1 MRDTIV
7 SRRWALAL
15 ALGTFG
21 LSTFGLPAGSPAAAQ
36 DYPDNRPI
44 TLVVPFAPGGGT
56 DIIARELGKLI
67 GEKLGQ
73 PVIIENKGGAGG
85 IIGAQFV
92 AKSKPDGHTLLMTTA
107 TFLTAAAGQR
117 VPAYD
122 VEREFTPVSLFGR
135 GPMMVV
141 VNKQIGV
148 NTLPELL
155 ALAKSKPNTL
165 NFASSGTGSI
175 VHFAGEL
182 FVQRADVKMTHVP
195 YKGTAPAMLDM
206 ISGQVQVYV
215 GTVPSVIAHVKSG
228 KLALLA
234 VAAKTRMKAYPDT
247 PTVDEAGVKG
257 YEASTFWGI
266 TGPAGLPAHV
276 ISKLDAAV
284 RSAVASEA
292 MQKRFEEEGAEVVT
306 GSPGDFGKMLKDELA
321 GWRQVVKD
329 GNLWLD

>member
-1 MRDTIV
+1 MRHSSIG
-7 SRRWALAL
+7 RRWALAL

-21 LSTFGLPAGSPAAAQ
+21 LSTLARPVLAQ
-36 DYPDNRPI
+36 DYPENRPI
-44 TLVVPFAPGGGT
+44 TLVIPFAPGGGT
-56 DIIARELGKLI
+56 DIIGRELGKLI

-92 AKSKPDGHTLLMTTA
+92 GKSKPDGHTLLMTTA
-107 TFLTAAAGQR
+107 TFVTAAAGQR
-117 VPAYD
+117 VAPYD
-122 VEREFTPVSLFGR
+122 VEKEFTAVSLFGR
-135 GPMMVV
+135 GPMMIV

-182 FVQRADVKMTHVP
+182 FVQRADLKMTHVP

-234 VAAKTRMKAYPDT
+234 VAAKTRMKAHPDT

-257 YEASTFWGI
+257 YEAGTFWGI
-266 TGPAGLPAHV
+266 TGPAGMPANV
-276 ISKLDAAV
+276 ITKLDAAI
-284 RSAVASEA
+284 RAAVASDV

-306 GSPGDFGKMLKDELA
+306 GSPADFGKMLKDELA
-321 GWRQVVKD
+321 GWRKVVTD

>member
-1 MRDTIV
+1 MRADRRSVIV
-7 SRRWALAL
+7 RLLVGAMAM
-15 ALGTFG
+15 AT
-21 LSTFGLPAGSPAAAQ
+21 PAAAQ
-36 DYPDNRPI
+36 DYPENRPI

-56 DIIARELGKLI
+56 DIVARELGKLI

-92 AKSKPDGHTLLMTTA
+92 SKTKPDGHTLLLTTA

-117 VPAYD
+117 VAPYD
-122 VEREFTPVSLFGR
+122 VEKEFTPVSLFGR

-141 VNKQIGV
+141 VNKQTGIK
-148 NTLPELL
+148 TLAELL
-155 ALAKSKPNTL
+155 AAAKADPGKFH
-165 NFASSGTGSI
+165 FASSGTGSI

-182 FVQRADVKMTHVP
+182 FIQRAGVKMTHVP
-195 YKGTAPAMLDM
+195 YKGTAPAMIDV

-215 GTVPSVIAHVKSG
+215 GTVPSVIGHVKGG
-228 KLALLA
+228 KLEVLAL
-234 VAAKTRMKAYPDT
+234 AAKTRMKAYPDV

-257 YEASTFWGI
+257 FEAGTFWGI

-276 ISKLDAAV
+276 IAKLDAAI
-284 RSAVASEA
+284 RSAVASDA
-292 MQKRFEEEGAEVVT
+292 MQKRFEDEGAEVVT
-306 GSPGDFGKMLKDELA
+306 GSPADFGQMLKDELA
-321 GWRQVVKD
+321 SWRQVVKD